1 MKELPL
7 VFFTVL
13 AQASAGAFILMW
25 VLSLFKQDKFSDAI
39 INKLA
44 ITCIVLVGIAGV
56 SAIFHLGQPLRA
68 INALFGIGR
77 SPMSNEIITCAVYG
91 GFAFAFV
98 ASRFIDAIPDAL
110 TKVLGLLASL
120 AAAYLIYSI
129 PQVYQLES
137 VQPWN
142 TNFTGW
148 QMVMTAVMCGGA
160 LVAAM
165 SSSKLA
171 GAISSVAI
179 VLLVATL
186 PSYFAFLG
194 QASAPFESADLMFW
208 VAKAGLLLLG
218 MIMLIIYLSR
228 SASMTNNR
236 LPLLATAVI
245 VVAEIAGRIGFY
257 DLWAIGM

>member
-13 AQASAGAFILMW
+13 AQASAGTFLLMW
-25 VLSLFKQDKFSDAI
+25 LLRLVKPQTFTAAT
-39 INKLA
+39 INKLTITA
-44 ITCIVLVGIAGV
+44 IALVAIAGV
-56 SAIFHLGQPLRA
+56 CAIFHLGQPLRA

-91 GFAFAFV
+91 GFTFAFLV
-98 ASRFIDAIPDAL
+98 SRYLDAIP
-110 TKVLGLLASL
+110 VLLSTVCGWLAAL

-129 PQVYQLES
+129 PQVYQLETIAA
-137 VQPWN
+137 WN
-142 TNFTGW
+142 THFTGW
-148 QMVMTAVMCGGA
+148 QMTMTAVMCGGA
-160 LVAAM
+160 IVAALT
-165 SSSKLA
+165 SSRLA
-171 GAISSVAI
+171 GAISTLAI

-194 QASAPFESADLMFW
+194 DAGASFAHGDLYFW
-208 VAKAGLLLLG
+208 VAKAALLLLG
-218 MIMLIIYLSR
+218 MVMLVVYLSR
-228 SASMTNNR
+228 SQVMLNNR
-236 LPLLATAVI
+236 LPLIASGVI